1 MKILV
6 VGDIVGKPGREATEQ
21 LVPRLRKRY
30 AIDMVI
36 ANCENAAGGVGI
48 TQSTAESILE
58 SEVDVLTTGNHVW
71 RRKEVLPYLDSD
83 APIIRPLN
91 YPPNVPGR
99 GHITIG
105 GVMVANLVGRTFM
118 KSYDCPFR
126 AMDELLAAVDK
137 TPKIII
143 VDMHAEATSE
153 KVAMGWYLDGRVT
166 AVIGTHTHVGTVDT
180 RVLPQGTAYVTDI
193 GMVGPIESV
202 IGADKEVILSSF
214 LTQMPFNQSV
224 GKGDTVFNSV
234 LIDVDESTGRAISID
249 RIDEEI
255 EA

>member
-6 VGDIVGKPGREATEQ
+6 VGDIVGKPGREATAQ

-48 TQSTAESILE
+48 TQTTAESILE

-105 GVMVANLVGRTFM
+105 DVMVANLVGRTFM

-126 AMDELLAAVDK
+126 AMDALLAGPAV
-137 TPKIII
+137 PKIVI

-166 AVIGTHTHVGTVDT
+166 AVTGTHTHVGTVDT

-202 IGADKEVILSSF
+202 IGADREVILSSF

-224 GKGDTVFNSV
+224 GKGDTIFNSV
-234 LIDVDESTGRAISID
+234 LIDVDESTGHAISID
-249 RIDEEI
+249 RIDQEI
-255 EA
+255 KA

>member
-6 VGDIVGKPGREATEQ
+6 VGDIVGKPGREATAQ

-30 AIDMVI
+30 AVDMVI

-48 TQSTAESILE
+48 TQTTAESILE

-99 GHITIG
+99 GYITIG
-105 GVMVANLVGRTFM
+105 DVMVANLVGRTFM

-126 AMDELLAAVDK
+126 AMDALLAGPGL
-137 TPKIII
+137 PKIVI

-180 RVLPQGTAYVTDI
+180 RVLPQGTAYVTDV
-193 GMVGPIESV
+193 GMVGPMESV

-234 LIDVDESTGRAISID
+234 LIDVDESTGHAISID

-255 EA
+255 KV

>member
-1 MKILV
+1 LKILV
-6 VGDIVGKPGREATEQ
+6 VGDIVGKPGREATAQ

-30 AIDMVI
+30 AVDMVI

-48 TQSTAESILE
+48 TQTTAESILE

-99 GHITIG
+99 GYITIG
-105 GVMVANLVGRTFM
+105 DVMVANLVGRTFM

-126 AMDELLAAVDK
+126 AMDALLAGPGL
-137 TPKIII
+137 PKIVI

-180 RVLPQGTAYVTDI
+180 RVLPQGTAYVTDV
-193 GMVGPIESV
+193 GMVGPMESV

-234 LIDVDESTGRAISID
+234 LIDVDESTGHAISID

-255 EA
+255 KV